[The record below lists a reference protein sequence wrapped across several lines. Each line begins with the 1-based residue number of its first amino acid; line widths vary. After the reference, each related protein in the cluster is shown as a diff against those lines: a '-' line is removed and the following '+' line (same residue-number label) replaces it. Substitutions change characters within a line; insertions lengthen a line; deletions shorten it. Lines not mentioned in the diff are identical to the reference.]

1 MKKIIALM
9 LVLCMAF
16 AMVAC
21 GGEKFD
27 PSAKSEGVMTY
38 ADYDAA
44 AIDAE
49 VTIEGYVQATQSWW
63 EDKITVYAAD
73 PDGAYFIYELKCSEE
88 DSKKLTP
95 GTKIKVT
102 GEKAEWDGEI
112 EIMNGTFE
120 FADDLTYVAP
130 VKDVTSLLGTEELI
144 KNQNAFVLFKGM
156 TVVASQNDA
165 GEDVPFT
172 YAAGTPG
179 KDIYI
184 KLSYNGQTYD
194 FCVEQYLTGK
204 DTEVYK
210 AVEALKI
217 GDVIDVEGYLYWW
230 NGMNPHITKVTK

>member
-1 MKKIIALM
+1 MKKLIALV
-9 LVLCMAF
+9 LVAIMSLSLF
-16 AMVAC
+16 AC
-21 GGEKFD
+21 GGDDLAK
-27 PSAKSEGVMTY
+27 KSEGVMTY
-38 ADYDAA
+38 AEYDAA
-44 AIDAE
+44 AVGDK
-49 VTIEGYVQATQSWW
+49 VVIEAYVQATQSWW

-102 GEKAEWDGEI
+102 GDKAEWKGEI

-130 VKDVTSLLGTEELI
+130 AKDVTSLLGTEELV
-144 KNQNAFVLFKGM
+144 KNQNALVLFKGM

-172 YAAGTPG
+172 YEAGTPG

-194 FCVEQYLTGK
+194 FCVEQYLTNK
-204 DTEVYK
+204 DTDVYK

-230 NGMNPHITKVTK
+230 NGINPHITKVTK